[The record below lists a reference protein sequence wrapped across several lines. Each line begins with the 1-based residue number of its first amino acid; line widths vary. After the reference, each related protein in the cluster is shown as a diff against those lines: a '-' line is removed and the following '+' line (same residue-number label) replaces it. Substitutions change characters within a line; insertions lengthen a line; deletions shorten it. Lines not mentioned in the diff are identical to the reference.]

1 MLLNCGARNPSFQC
15 VCVFACVSVNMFYMD
30 LCESLYTHTHAYTSS
45 LKKKILGSWCYN
57 VKASLSESFLNHVP
71 HCKNKHTKCEE
82 SQNAVAICP
91 SSCISTVLCLSIVLA
106 WKESVWQVTLLGNI
120 AHSIHC
126 HWFGFGAGVSS
137 PFCFPFSSSS
147 SLMAWICSEGCC
159 WGDWSSMPANRCSS
173 SMTFFHIL
181 WFCRRCWVIWQ

>member
-106 WKESVWQVTLLGNI
+106 
-120 AHSIHC
+120 
-126 HWFGFGAGVSS
+126 
-137 PFCFPFSSSS
+137 
-147 SLMAWICSEGCC
+147 
-159 WGDWSSMPANRCSS
+159 
-173 SMTFFHIL
+173 
-181 WFCRRCWVIWQ
+181 